1 MKAWLSLLALSLM
14 LTACGEPPPAVG
26 PATTAGNPATTA
38 ADPGDAVTVRVFQE
52 QRTCCYT
59 EGQVSFFSVN
69 GVDYEIRPSRIGLIP
84 LIEVHVP
91 TGSIEVESWQQPC
104 SGNCGFLDPPANQ
117 CSMAIDATSPQTLHL
132 LVSFEPGPDPCELN
146 MLQEDPATS
155 VPLDF
160 GFRSPLPSCGE
171 DFTMQMAL
179 FGEGIQESPERQCFV
194 DAHLSGAPA
203 ELSAYEPPDPNAETD
218 DVLDLIHYRTQ
229 PDQAVEV
236 IVNVGPEF
244 EEWHSYRCELLRE
257 IDGPAL
263 FALEQCTEPQLLE

>member
-1 MKAWLSLLALSLM
+1 MKAWLSLVALSLV
-14 LTACGEPPPAVG
+14 LTACGEPAPAG
-26 PATTAGNPATTA
+26 PAPTAPTSTTATTTNQ
-38 ADPGDAVTVRVFQE
+38 DTVALRVFQD

-91 TGSIEVESWQQPC
+91 TGSIEIESWQQPC

-117 CSMAIDATSPQTLHL
+117 CSMAIDATGAQTLHL
-132 LVSFEPGPDPCELN
+132 LVSFEPGPDPCELT

-155 VPLDF
+155 VPLAF
-160 GFRSPLPSCGE
+160 GFRAPLPACGE
-171 DFTMQMAL
+171 DFTMQMAM
-179 FGEGIQESPERQCFV
+179 FGEGVRESPERRCFV
-194 DAHLSGAPA
+194 DAHLAGEPA

-218 DVLDLIHYRTQ
+218 DVLDLIFYRTQ

-236 IVNVGPEF
+236 IVNVGPAF
-244 EEWHSYRCELLRE
+244 EEWLAYRCELLRE

-263 FALEQCTEPQLLE
+263 FALEECSEPQPLE